1 MGILNIKQRQ
11 KETKYENKIK
21 KTKKGFLFFNIQ
33 GQRNSK
39 AISFWKWNKNENI
52 FCLAGKKLF
61 WMCKLKT
68 LLLFWRRNKQMEENI
83 QQIFL
88 FTFFMLDE
96 FLFCTITQMII
107 LFRKR
112 NQIRW
117 NLHFPIWRTHISTWL
132 GGFTIENLE
141 ELEDYFITKKIQFLD

>member
-83 QQIFL
+83 QQIFCSH
-88 FTFFMLDE
+88 FSCSTNFCFAQSPKWSFCFEKEIKFDE
-96 FLFCTITQMII
+96 TCIFWSEETIFQ
-107 LFRKR
+107 LGLEALRVK
-112 NQIRW
+112 
-117 NLHFPIWRTHISTWL
+117 IWKS
-132 GGFTIENLE
+132 
-141 ELEDYFITKKIQFLD
+141 